1 MQFLP
6 IASSFWMYF
15 IPIFGQ
21 SLMIKEI
28 LGAET
33 IPLLAYPAAFI
44 TTFAMSLLVCW
55 FTGRLLNQERVIQ
68 S

>member
-1 MQFLP
+1 
-6 IASSFWMYF
+6 
-15 IPIFGQ
+15 
-21 SLMIKEI
+21 MIKEI

-44 TTFAMSLLVCW
+44 TTFATSLLVCW
-55 FTGRLLNQERVIQ
+55 ITGRLLNQERVIQ